1 MSGNDTGRSKKLLKD
16 HQHYRIHDKHQRTR
30 QRWFGKREGPF
41 TEQIKLA
48 AEVIKQE
55 IMNSIRFFTRE
66 SRALDVLS
74 GQRKSVW
81 HIWV

>member
-1 MSGNDTGRSKKLLKD
+1 M
-16 HQHYRIHDKHQRTR
+16 
-30 QRWFGKREGPF
+30 GPF

-66 SRALDVLS
+66 SRVVDVLS
-74 GQRKSVW
+74 GQRKSMV
-81 HIWV
+81 VMSGLAELR

>member
-1 MSGNDTGRSKKLLKD
+1 MAA
-16 HQHYRIHDKHQRTR
+16 
-30 QRWFGKREGPF
+30 KREGPF

-66 SRALDVLS
+66 NKAADVLS
-74 GQRKSVW
+74 GQKTSVA
-81 HIWV
+81 VMSGVAELR